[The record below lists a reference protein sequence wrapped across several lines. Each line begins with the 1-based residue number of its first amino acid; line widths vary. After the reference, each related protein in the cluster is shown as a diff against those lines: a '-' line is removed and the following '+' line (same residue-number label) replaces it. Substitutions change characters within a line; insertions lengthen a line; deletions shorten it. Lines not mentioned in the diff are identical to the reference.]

1 MEYNQNDVAKFVPLD
16 QHKGRDVIMVAKG
29 QEQGVVLC
37 DLGNEFV
44 TWKIYRHDDWANT
57 NHGNYCRYD
66 HSGRDKA
73 EAFEQAKANFFKRV
87 EGI

>member
-44 TWKIYRHDDWANT
+44 TWKIYRHDGWLNT
-57 NHGNYCRYD
+57 NHGNYVTYG
-66 HSGRDKA
+66 SVGDKA
-73 EAFEQAKANFFKRV
+73 EAFEQAKADFFDRV

>member
-1 MEYNQNDVAKFVPLD
+1 
-16 QHKGRDVIMVAKG
+16 
-29 QEQGVVLC
+29 VLC

-57 NHGNYCRYD
+57 NHGNYVTYG
-66 HSGRDKA
+66 SVGDKA
-73 EAFEQAKANFFKRV
+73 EAFEQAKADFFGRV

>member
-16 QHKGRDVIMVAKG
+16 QHQGRDVIMVAKG

-57 NHGNYCRYD
+57 NLGNYVTY
-66 HSGRDKA
+66 GTVGDKA
-73 EAFEQAKANFFKRV
+73 KAFESAKANFFNRV

>member
-16 QHKGRDVIMVAKG
+16 QHKGRDVIMVA
-29 QEQGVVLC
+29 
-37 DLGNEFV
+37 
-44 TWKIYRHDDWANT
+44 R
-57 NHGNYCRYD
+57 RYD